1 MSKCPGR
8 KHWWNGHDWYDGPD
22 LPDGTCM
29 VYCHNCDAS
38 YHAQETREEAARN
51 QYYEGMH

>member
-8 KHWWNGHDWYDGPD
+8 KHWWNSHVWWTDEDLVDGS
-22 LPDGTCM
+22 CM
-29 VYCHNCDAS
+29 VYCRNCDIS
-38 YHAQETREEAARN
+38 YRAYETKEEAIRN